1 MNWCNYFD
9 FTKIFWYNIY
19 LKSKKEII
27 NIAQR
32 IIKLESSLDKN
43 GQTNEA
49 INEIFKIASSLDL
62 EDMIAVDNYIQE
74 HFQKWKTFDIMKI
87 FWYNIYSK

>member
-1 MNWCNYFD
+1 M
-9 FTKIFWYNIY
+9 
-19 LKSKKEII
+19 KSKKEII

-32 IIKLESSLDKN
+32 IMKLESSLDKN

-49 INEIFKIASSLDL
+49 INEMFKIASSLSL

-74 HFQKWKTFDIMKI
+74 HFQ
-87 FWYNIYSK
+87 

>member
-1 MNWCNYFD
+1 M
-9 FTKIFWYNIY
+9 
-19 LKSKKEII
+19 KSKKEII

-49 INEIFKIASSLDL
+49 INEMFKIASSLSL

-74 HFQKWKTFDIMKI
+74 HFQK
-87 FWYNIYSK
+87 

>member
-1 MNWCNYFD
+1 M
-9 FTKIFWYNIY
+9 
-19 LKSKKEII
+19 KSKKEII

-32 IIKLESSLDKN
+32 IMKLENSLDKN

-49 INEIFKIASSLDL
+49 INEMFKIASSLSL

-74 HFQKWKTFDIMKI
+74 HFQK
-87 FWYNIYSK
+87 

>member
-1 MNWCNYFD
+1 MKN
-9 FTKIFWYNIY
+9 
-19 LKSKKEII
+19 KKEII

-74 HFQKWKTFDIMKI
+74 HFQK
-87 FWYNIYSK
+87 

>member
-1 MNWCNYFD
+1 M
-9 FTKIFWYNIY
+9 
-19 LKSKKEII
+19 KSKKEII

-32 IIKLESSLDKN
+32 IMKLESSLDKN

-49 INEIFKIASSLDL
+49 INEMFKIASSLSL

-74 HFQKWKTFDIMKI
+74 HFQQ
-87 FWYNIYSK
+87 

>member
-1 MNWCNYFD
+1 M
-9 FTKIFWYNIY
+9 
-19 LKSKKEII
+19 KSKKEII

-32 IIKLESSLDKN
+32 IMKLESNQDKN

-74 HFQKWKTFDIMKI
+74 HFQK
-87 FWYNIYSK
+87 

>member
-1 MNWCNYFD
+1 M
-9 FTKIFWYNIY
+9 
-19 LKSKKEII
+19 KSKKEII

-32 IIKLESSLDKN
+32 IMKLESSLDKN

-49 INEIFKIASSLDL
+49 INEIFKIAASLSL

-74 HFQKWKTFDIMKI
+74 HFQK
-87 FWYNIYSK
+87 

>member
-1 MNWCNYFD
+1 M
-9 FTKIFWYNIY
+9 
-19 LKSKKEII
+19 KSKKEII

-32 IIKLESSLDKN
+32 IMKLESSLDKN

-74 HFQKWKTFDIMKI
+74 HFQK
-87 FWYNIYSK
+87 

>member
-1 MNWCNYFD
+1 M
-9 FTKIFWYNIY
+9 
-19 LKSKKEII
+19 KSKKEII

-32 IIKLESSLDKN
+32 IMKLESSLDKN

-49 INEIFKIASSLDL
+49 INEIFKIASSLNL

-74 HFQKWKTFDIMKI
+74 HFQK
-87 FWYNIYSK
+87 

>member
-1 MNWCNYFD
+1 M
-9 FTKIFWYNIY
+9 
-19 LKSKKEII
+19 KSKKEII

-32 IIKLESSLDKN
+32 IMKLESSLDKN

-49 INEIFKIASSLDL
+49 INEMFKIASSLSL

-74 HFQKWKTFDIMKI
+74 HFQI
-87 FWYNIYSK
+87 

>member
-1 MNWCNYFD
+1 M
-9 FTKIFWYNIY
+9 
-19 LKSKKEII
+19 KSKKEII

-74 HFQKWKTFDIMKI
+74 HFQK
-87 FWYNIYSK
+87 

>member
-1 MNWCNYFD
+1 M
-9 FTKIFWYNIY
+9 
-19 LKSKKEII
+19 KSKKEII

-32 IIKLESSLDKN
+32 IMKLESSLDKN

-49 INEIFKIASSLDL
+49 INEIFKIASSLSL

-74 HFQKWKTFDIMKI
+74 HFQK
-87 FWYNIYSK
+87 

>member
-1 MNWCNYFD
+1 M
-9 FTKIFWYNIY
+9 
-19 LKSKKEII
+19 KSKKEII

-32 IIKLESSLDKN
+32 IMKLESSLDKN

-49 INEIFKIASSLDL
+49 INEMFKIASSLDL

-74 HFQKWKTFDIMKI
+74 HFQK
-87 FWYNIYSK
+87 

>member
-1 MNWCNYFD
+1 M
-9 FTKIFWYNIY
+9 
-19 LKSKKEII
+19 KSKKEII

-32 IIKLESSLDKN
+32 IMKLENSLDKN

-49 INEIFKIASSLDL
+49 INEIFKIASSLSL

-74 HFQKWKTFDIMKI
+74 HFQK
-87 FWYNIYSK
+87 

>member
-1 MNWCNYFD
+1 M
-9 FTKIFWYNIY
+9 
-19 LKSKKEII
+19 KSKKEII
-27 NIAQR
+27 NIAQQ
-32 IIKLESSLDKN
+32 IMKLESSLDKN

-74 HFQKWKTFDIMKI
+74 HFQK
-87 FWYNIYSK
+87 

>member
-1 MNWCNYFD
+1 M
-9 FTKIFWYNIY
+9 
-19 LKSKKEII
+19 KSKKEII

-32 IIKLESSLDKN
+32 IMKLESSLDKN

-49 INEIFKIASSLDL
+49 INEIFNIASSLDL

-74 HFQKWKTFDIMKI
+74 HFQK
-87 FWYNIYSK
+87 

>member
-1 MNWCNYFD
+1 M
-9 FTKIFWYNIY
+9 
-19 LKSKKEII
+19 KSKKEII

-32 IIKLESSLDKN
+32 IMKLESSLDKN

-49 INEIFKIASSLDL
+49 INEMFKIASSLSL

-74 HFQKWKTFDIMKI
+74 HFQK
-87 FWYNIYSK
+87 

>member
-1 MNWCNYFD
+1 M
-9 FTKIFWYNIY
+9 
-19 LKSKKEII
+19 KSKKEII

-49 INEIFKIASSLDL
+49 INEMFKIASSLDL

-74 HFQKWKTFDIMKI
+74 HFQK
-87 FWYNIYSK
+87 

>member
-1 MNWCNYFD
+1 M
-9 FTKIFWYNIY
+9 
-19 LKSKKEII
+19 KSKKEII

-32 IIKLESSLDKN
+32 IMKLERSLDKN

-49 INEIFKIASSLDL
+49 INEIFKIASSLSL

-74 HFQKWKTFDIMKI
+74 HFQK
-87 FWYNIYSK
+87 

>member
-1 MNWCNYFD
+1 M
-9 FTKIFWYNIY
+9 
-19 LKSKKEII
+19 KSKKEII

-32 IIKLESSLDKN
+32 IMKLESSLDKN

-49 INEIFKIASSLDL
+49 INEMFKIASSLNL

-74 HFQKWKTFDIMKI
+74 HFQK
-87 FWYNIYSK
+87 

>member
-1 MNWCNYFD
+1 M
-9 FTKIFWYNIY
+9 
-19 LKSKKEII
+19 KSKKEII

-32 IIKLESSLDKN
+32 IMKLENSLDKN

-49 INEIFKIASSLDL
+49 INEMFKIASSLNL

-74 HFQKWKTFDIMKI
+74 HFQK
-87 FWYNIYSK
+87 

>member
-1 MNWCNYFD
+1 M
-9 FTKIFWYNIY
+9 
-19 LKSKKEII
+19 KSKKEII

-32 IIKLESSLDKN
+32 IIKLENSLDKN

-74 HFQKWKTFDIMKI
+74 HFQK
-87 FWYNIYSK
+87 